1 MSVAG
6 AQIFCIDPGIIN
18 LGLCIVSVE
27 GSKASLTEYAKIDLT
42 VLGAAQKRTL
52 SDKVKTFCD
61 NYASKIENSLY
72 IVIEKQPPVSAA
84 LVIQELIYTF
94 LSKRAEDIIFV
105 NPLTV
110 ASYFG
115 TLRLS
120 YKERKLENI
129 KRANKYFE
137 TLNSTSPD
145 ICDAACISIYFTEK
159 LAESCC
165 QNRFKKYSLK
175 TNPFDIF
182 RHDPRHDQRYVF

>member
-6 AQIFCIDPGIIN
+6 AQILCIDPGIIN

-27 GSKASLTEYAKIDLT
+27 GSKASLLEYAKIDLT
-42 VLGAAQKRTL
+42 EMRARQRTL
-52 SDKVKTFCD
+52 SEKVKTFCD

-94 LSKRAEDIIFV
+94 LSKRADDIIFV

-137 TLNSTSPD
+137 TLNSTNPD

-175 TNPFDIF
+175 INPFERF
-182 RHDPRHDQRYVF
+182 RHDPRHDNRNVF